1 MTIFRQAV
9 NIPTVASSVANI
21 GTFGI
26 GAVGRLV
33 LNGPIASGV
42 SGQVSFINN
51 GYASGL
57 SFTSAGNISAAS
69 FTIVGTYNG
78 TIITETIVGPNAA
91 TVYTNNLFHTIISVN
106 ISIVAIAA
114 FTIGSNYNV
123 AVVLQDGNSRMGDS
137 HSNYTYSVL
146 LNSLTAAGAW
156 AAGGAIIY
164 GVVNT
169 APSSLQVATLAYAT
183 RPSNYFSLPVTG
195 AALGGFTQLQL
206 NNGVITQTT
215 YPYAA
220 VIVYLAAGINTT
232 PTFIE
237 ISQS

>member
-9 NIPTVASSVANI
+9 NIPTALSSVANI
-21 GTFGI
+21 GTFAI
-26 GAVGRLV
+26 GTVGRLV
-33 LNGPIASGV
+33 LNGPITSGTI
-42 SGQVSFINN
+42 GQVSFINN

-78 TIITETIVGPNAA
+78 TIITEIIIGPNAN
-91 TVYTNNLFHTIISVN
+91 TIYTNNLFHTIISVN
-106 ISIVAIAA
+106 ISIAAVAA

-123 AVVLQDGNSRMGDS
+123 AVVLQDGNSKMGNS
-137 HSNYTYSVL
+137 HSNYNYSVL
-146 LNSLTAAGAW
+146 VNSLTAVGQF

-164 GVVNT
+164 GVANA
-169 APSSLQVATLAYAT
+169 APTLLQATSLTYAT

-195 AALGGFTQLQL
+195 AALAAITQVQL
-206 NNGVITQTT
+206 NNGIIVQTT

-220 VIVYLAAGINTT
+220 VIVYLSAGINTT
-232 PTFIE
+232 PVYIE
-237 ISQS
+237 IAQS

>member
-9 NIPTVASSVANI
+9 NVPTVASSVANI

-33 LNGPIASGV
+33 LNGSQANIT
-42 SGQVSFINN
+42 GQVSFINN

-78 TIITETIVGPNAA
+78 TIITETIAGPNVN

-106 ISIVAIAA
+106 ISIAATAA
-114 FTIGSNYNV
+114 FIIGSNYNV

-146 LNSLTAAGAW
+146 LNSLTAAGQGW
-156 AAGGAIIY
+156 AANATIY
-164 GVVNT
+164 GVANT
-169 APSSLQVATLAYAT
+169 APTSLQANTLTYAT
-183 RPSNYFSLPVTG
+183 RASNYFSLPVTG
-195 AALGGFTQLQL
+195 AAPTGFTALQL
-206 NNGVITQTT
+206 NNGIIVQTT

-220 VIVYLAAGINTT
+220 VIVYLAAGVNAT
-232 PTFIE
+232 PVYIE
-237 ISQS
+237 VTQS

>member
-21 GTFGI
+21 GTFAI
-26 GAVGRLV
+26 GAIGRLV
-33 LNGPIASGV
+33 LNGPIASGIT
-42 SGQVSFINN
+42 GQVSFING
-51 GYASGL
+51 GYASGI
-57 SFTSAGNISAAS
+57 SFASLGNISAAS
-69 FTIVGTYNG
+69 FTIVGMYNG
-78 TIITETIVGPNAA
+78 TIITETIVGPNVN

-106 ISIVAIAA
+106 ITIAAVAA

-146 LNSLTAAGAW
+146 LNSLAAIGAW

-164 GVVNT
+164 GVANT
-169 APSSLQVATLAYAT
+169 APASLQVATLTYAT

-195 AALGGFTQLQL
+195 AALAAITQVQL
-206 NNGVITQTT
+206 NNGISVQTT
-215 YPYAA
+215 YPYVA
-220 VIVYLAAGINTT
+220 VIVYLSAGVNTT
-232 PTFIE
+232 PVYIE
-237 ISQS
+237 IAQG